1 MNLLSSFPMK
11 RDRNGQAKI
20 LSEEEVAAIFNLL
33 NPRDR
38 AIFAICLFC
47 GCRISEALSIRAGDV
62 GNGMITLRKANT
74 KGKKGSRSL
83 PISLS
88 LEKILNDYINSISR
102 SERVATAS
110 PNEYLFPGRAGD
122 KPLTRAYTDL
132 VLRQACDR
140 LGFKGISTHSFRR
153 TALTRMH
160 AAGVPLRTI
169 QKISGHSSLG
179 TLALYLEVTDENV
192 RDAVGF
198 I

>member
-20 LSEEEVAAIFNLL
+20 LSDEEVAAIFNLL

-102 SERVATAS
+102 CDRFPERVPFPRQGRRQTSNPRLHRSGIKAS
-110 PNEYLFPGRAGD
+110 
-122 KPLTRAYTDL
+122 
-132 VLRQACDR
+132 LRSI
-140 LGFKGISTHSFRR
+140 GI
-153 TALTRMH
+153 
-160 AAGVPLRTI
+160 
-169 QKISGHSSLG
+169 
-179 TLALYLEVTDENV
+179 
-192 RDAVGF
+192 
-198 I
+198 

>member
-1 MNLLSSFPMK
+1 MNLLSSFPIPMK

-62 GNGMITLRKANT
+62 GSGMITIRKANT

-83 PISLS
+83 PISLA
-88 LEKILNDYINSISR
+88 LEKILNDYL
-102 SERVATAS
+102 ATAS

-132 VLRQACDR
+132 ALRQACDR

>member
-1 MNLLSSFPMK
+1 MKLLSSFPMK

-47 GCRISEALSIRAGDV
+47 GCRISEALSIRAGDI
-62 GNGMITLRKANT
+62 GNGIITIRKANT

-88 LEKILNDYINSISR
+88 LEKILNDYL
-102 SERVATAS
+102 ATAS

-132 VLRQACDR
+132 ALRQACDR

>member
-62 GNGMITLRKANT
+62 GNGMITIRKANT

-83 PISLS
+83 PISLA
-88 LEKILNDYINSISR
+88 LEKILNDYINSFQSLI
-102 SERVATAS
+102 
-110 PNEYLFPGRAGD
+110 
-122 KPLTRAYTDL
+122 
-132 VLRQACDR
+132 
-140 LGFKGISTHSFRR
+140 GFKINWND
-153 TALTRMH
+153 
-160 AAGVPLRTI
+160 
-169 QKISGHSSLG
+169 KIAIIIRSL
-179 TLALYLEVTDENV
+179 
-192 RDAVGF
+192 
-198 I
+198 